1 MIMTA
6 PASERPSEHQAYL
19 RAGADHI
26 YTVHHAAK
34 GVRRGAVLIAGPMG
48 AKRERAYRSIVLL
61 SRTMADAG
69 CDVLRFDYRGIG
81 ESTGDFGGLC
91 LTDWLDDVHAC
102 AARLRSLAPGA
113 PLVLLG
119 IRTGALL
126 VARAFRGDGS
136 HPPLGDAMTL
146 WAAPKNGRDLLQDTL
161 RRTLMADMIAN
172 PNQPRRTREE
182 IAEAL
187 ERGENV
193 NVDGYPWSKRLWM
206 DSLQHELVLP
216 GKSEK
221 RTWKVLDFKGLPST
235 RLEAGLEEN
244 QESVAAE
251 RFWENT
257 PMLIPNSPTLF
268 KTTLAL
274 LDELTKPHR
283 GQGGGSA

>member
-6 PASERPSEHQAYL
+6 PASERPVERHAYL
-19 RAGADHI
+19 QAGADRI
-26 YTVHHAAK
+26 YTVHHAAQ
-34 GVRRGAVLIAGPMG
+34 GLRRGAVLIAGPMG

-69 CDVLRFDYRGIG
+69 FDVLRFDYRGIG
-81 ESTGDFGGLC
+81 ESTGDFNGLS
-91 LTDWLDDVHAC
+91 LSDWLDDVHAC
-102 AARLRSLAPGA
+102 AGQLRTLAPGV

-126 VARAFRGDGS
+126 VARAFKGDAS
-136 HPPLGDAMTL
+136 RPPLGDAMTL
-146 WAAPKNGRDLLQDTL
+146 WAAPRNGRDLLQDTL

-187 ERGENV
+187 ERGESV
-193 NVDGYPWSKRLWM
+193 NVDGYLWSKRLWM

-216 GKSEK
+216 GKGEA
-221 RTWKVLDFKGLPST
+221 RPWRVLDFKGLPAT
-235 RLEAGLEEN
+235 TLEAGLADN

-274 LDELTKPHR
+274 LDELTKDRR
-283 GQGGGSA
+283 GRGGGAA